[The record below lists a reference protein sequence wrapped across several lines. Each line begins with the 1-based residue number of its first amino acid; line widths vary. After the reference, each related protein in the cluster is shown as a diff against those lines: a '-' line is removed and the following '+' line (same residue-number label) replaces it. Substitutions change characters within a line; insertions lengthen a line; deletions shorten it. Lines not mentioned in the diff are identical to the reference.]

1 MRQSKN
7 LPEAPIRKFTE
18 FHNPEYKKIYKSTI
32 YIGTILS
39 LPNFVGVQEEKCRG
53 VGRNYPSHGTCLLY
67 TSDAADE

>member
-53 VGRNYPSHGTCLLY
+53 AGRNCEKQKTHRSKQEKPKI
-67 TSDAADE
+67 